1 MSSIQ
6 INNVTKR
13 FGDFT
18 AVEDLSLDIEEGE
31 FVALLGPSGCG
42 KTTTMNMIAGIEDI
56 SEGSILFDGQDLSS
70 TRIQDRNIGFVF
82 QNYAIFTHLSVYR
95 NLSYGL
101 EVKKINKSEVDSRVR
116 AMADRMS
123 ITHRLEQPASS
134 LSVNEMQKLAIGRS
148 AIVEPRIFLLDEP
161 LSNLDAGFRAYMRA
175 ELKVL
180 QHEFGQT
187 MIYVTHDQIE
197 AMSLADKIAIIDQGK
212 LMQYGSPLDIYNSP
226 DNRFVANFIGSPGM
240 NLIDGKLREE
250 KSQLKLMVHGGA
262 EIPLKGQVKSNFTSD
277 GSVHSGS
284 FGIRP
289 QDIYFGDKRSSND
302 IEMKGIVD
310 VLERV
315 GPKRIVHLQVSETN
329 FIAFDDQD
337 QLKLGEK
344 VSFFLPSEKSM
355 AFDHSLIKNIK
366 INKPLMIAGNIQLN
380 DNLENYKK
388 IADIID
394 ISGGLETSGLKD
406 KSKIDI
412 FLNKVKE
419 IHNET

>member
-6 INNVTKR
+6 ISNVTKQ

-18 AVEDLSLDIEEGE
+18 AVDDLSLEIEEGE

-42 KTTTMNMIAGIEDI
+42 KTTTMNMIAGLEEAT
-56 SEGSILFDGQDLSS
+56 EGSILFDGLDLSK

-82 QNYAIFTHLSVYR
+82 QNYAIFTHLSVYK

-101 EVKKINKSEVDSRVR
+101 EVKKFAKDDIKRRVH

-123 ITHRLEQPASS
+123 ISHRLEQPAAS

-148 AIVEPRIFLLDEP
+148 AIMEPQIFLLDEP

-226 DNRFVANFIGSPGM
+226 NNRFVANFVGSPRM
-240 NLIDGKLREE
+240 NLIDGELREE
-250 KSQLKLMVHGGA
+250 ENQLKLMVQGGA
-262 EIPLKGQVKSNFTSD
+262 EIILQGQVKSDFTSD
-277 GSVHSGS
+277 GKVHSGS

-289 QDIYFGDKRSSND
+289 QDIYFGERRASND
-302 IEMKGIVD
+302 IAMRGTVEI
-310 VLERV
+310 LERV
-315 GPKRIVHLQVSETN
+315 GPKRLAYLQVLETI
-329 FIAFDDQD
+329 FLAFDDQD
-337 QLKLGEK
+337 QLKLGDE
-344 VSFFLPSEKSM
+344 VPFFLPPGKSM
-355 AFDHSLIKNIK
+355 AFD
-366 INKPLMIAGNIQLN
+366 M
-380 DNLENYKK
+380 
-388 IADIID
+388 
-394 ISGGLETSGLKD
+394 ISGQRLRG
-406 KSKIDI
+406 
-412 FLNKVKE
+412 V
-419 IHNET
+419 

>member
-6 INNVTKR
+6 IENVSKI

-18 AVEDLSLDIEEGE
+18 AVSNLSLDIAEGE

-42 KTTTMNMIAGIEDI
+42 KTTTMNMIAGLEDTT
-56 SEGSILFDGQDLSS
+56 EGSILFDNQDISGA
-70 TRIQDRNIGFVF
+70 RIQDRNIGFVF
-82 QNYAIFTHLSVYR
+82 QNYAIFTHLSVYG

-101 EVKKINKSEVDSRVR
+101 EVKKVAKSEIDRRVQ
-116 AMADRMS
+116 AMAKRMNIS
-123 ITHRLEQPASS
+123 HRLDQPASS

-212 LMQYGSPLDIYNSP
+212 LMQYGEPLEIYNNP
-226 DNRFVANFIGSPGM
+226 HNRFVANFIGSPRM
-240 NLIDGKLREE
+240 NLVDGELRDEGGM
-250 KSQLKLMVHGGA
+250 LKLMIHGGA
-262 EIPLKGQVKSNFTSD
+262 EITLNGRIKADFNRSN
-277 GSVHSGS
+277 SVRSGS

-289 QDIYFGDKRSSND
+289 QDIYFGDRQSSED
-302 IEMKGIVD
+302 IEMHGTVE

-315 GPKRIVHLQVSETN
+315 GPRRLAYIKVLETM
-329 FIAFDDQD
+329 FLAFDDQD
-337 QLKLGEK
+337 KLNVGDE
-344 VSFFLPSEKSM
+344 VPFFLPSDKSL
-355 AFDHSLIKNIK
+355 AFDL
-366 INKPLMIAGNIQLN
+366 Q
-380 DNLENYKK
+380 
-388 IADIID
+388 
-394 ISGGLETSGLKD
+394 SGHRLR
-406 KSKIDI
+406 
-412 FLNKVKE
+412 E
-419 IHNET
+419 IH

>member
-6 INNVTKR
+6 IENVSKS

-18 AVEDLSLDIEEGE
+18 AVNNLSLDIAEGE

-42 KTTTMNMIAGIEDI
+42 KTTMMNMIAGLEDTT
-56 SEGSILFDGQDLSS
+56 EGSILFDNQDLSAS
-70 TRIQDRNIGFVF
+70 RIQDRNIGFVF

-101 EVKKINKSEVDSRVR
+101 EVKKVAKPEIERRVQ
-116 AMADRMS
+116 AMAKRMNIS
-123 ITHRLEQPASS
+123 HRLDQSAAS

-180 QHEFGQT
+180 QYEFGQT

-212 LMQYGSPLDIYNSP
+212 LMQYGEPLEIYNNP
-226 DNRFVANFIGSPGM
+226 HNRFVANFIGSPRM
-240 NLIDGKLREE
+240 NLIDGVLRDEGGM
-250 KSQLKLMVHGGA
+250 LKLMIHGGA
-262 EIPLKGQVKSNFTSD
+262 EIALNGRIKAEFNQDN
-277 GSVHSGS
+277 SVSSGS

-289 QDIYFGDKRSSND
+289 QDIYFGDRQSSDD
-302 IEMKGIVD
+302 IEMHGTVD

-315 GPKRIVHLQVSETN
+315 GPRRLAYLQVFETM
-329 FIAFDDQD
+329 FLAFDDQD
-337 QLKLGEK
+337 KLHLGDE
-344 VSFFLPSEKSM
+344 VSFFLPPDKSF
-355 AFDHSLIKNIK
+355 AFDLK
-366 INKPLMIAGNIQLN
+366 
-380 DNLENYKK
+380 
-388 IADIID
+388 
-394 ISGGLETSGLKD
+394 SGRRLGG
-406 KSKIDI
+406 
-412 FLNKVKE
+412 
-419 IHNET
+419 IH

>member
-6 INNVTKR
+6 LKNITKK

-18 AVEDLSLDIEEGE
+18 AVDGISLDIQEGE

-42 KTTTMNMIAGIEDI
+42 KTTTMNMIAGLEEVT
-56 SEGSILFDGQDLSS
+56 EGSISFDGQDLSGI
-70 TRIQDRNIGFVF
+70 RIQDRNIGFVF
-82 QNYAIFTHLSVYR
+82 QNYAIFTHLSVYK

-101 EVKKINKSEVDSRVR
+101 EVKKVAKDEIDRRVT
-116 AMADRMS
+116 AMAERMS
-123 ITHRLEQPASS
+123 ISHRLDQPAAS

-148 AIVEPRIFLLDEP
+148 AITQPRIFLLDEP

-212 LMQYGSPLDIYNSP
+212 LMQYGTPLEIYNDP
-226 DNRFVANFIGSPGM
+226 HNRFVANFVGSPRM
-240 NLIDGKLREE
+240 NLIDGELRSEGDA
-250 KSQLKLMVHGGA
+250 LKLMIRGGA
-262 EIPLKGQVKSNFTSD
+262 EIRLDGRIRSD
-277 GSVHSGS
+277 FNQDGAVHSGS

-289 QDIYFGDKRSSND
+289 QDIYFGEQQSSDD
-302 IEMKGIVD
+302 IEMHGTVE

-315 GPKRIVHLQVSETN
+315 GPKRLAYLQVLETM

-337 QLKLGEK
+337 ILKVGDE
-344 VSFFLPSEKSM
+344 VPFFLPSEKSM
-355 AFDHSLIKNIK
+355 AFDLNS
-366 INKPLMIAGNIQLN
+366 GNRL
-380 DNLENYKK
+380 
-388 IADIID
+388 
-394 ISGGLETSGLKD
+394 GGL
-406 KSKIDI
+406 
-412 FLNKVKE
+412 V
-419 IHNET
+419 